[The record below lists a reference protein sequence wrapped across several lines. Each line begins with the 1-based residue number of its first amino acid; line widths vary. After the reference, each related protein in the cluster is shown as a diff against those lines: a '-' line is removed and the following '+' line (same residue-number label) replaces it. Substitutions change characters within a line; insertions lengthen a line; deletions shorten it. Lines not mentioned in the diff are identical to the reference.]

1 MSTCI
6 RIKKV
11 SKQIS
16 PSWNEN
22 SIMTSIGVE
31 EAENKGG
38 EVNERKKLSRIGRGE
53 PGKRYEDR
61 FNIKETDACKKI
73 TNLQD
78 RRGRPKLY
86 DNDGKN
92 RSSITF
98 SSPGRGS
105 TTYKRSNCADFS
117 WKSKSES
124 VDYEEY
130 NDQILDE
137 FVNNLSKDSDEFP
150 RKLPKSEERYHA
162 VIPNINVFQVIYSDV
177 LNLETNISGQMLWKP
192 DNNEKQAHLSKVMLN
207 CRSSLCIPGTILQAS
222 LRNQACYVCV
232 LGPSIAPTLNS
243 EVTKDMLV
251 VFDGE
256 NNRTMSAFKFSPLVA
271 EDDIIAI
278 FEGLHSSSTSSF
290 SSTISSSCS
299 LVLSEDDYAT
309 ASSQLLIA
317 AMEATNRQWKVFE
330 VEEYLR
336 GRKNFQDNL
345 AKIYNNSSIPIT
357 RSMKELIYFHEYF
370 LALTRT
376 TEGRD
381 NSQNMMRLFR
391 RAEIILD
398 KKAIDSVSST
408 LSDFDKRKINSSSV
422 EMICDF
428 KNDSAIYRNQLI
440 SDLDVDV
447 TNVMDEIIRIIEK
460 TSLPETMCGYSL
472 LCVNK
477 EVPSKNIASK
487 NSPATGDKNV
497 NVEALEVNEVLVLP
511 TLKTLETWD
520 EPPPHFSESDGD
532 LSGDESDS
540 SCSCGSERS
549 DENTAV
555 NRRYKAKTYN
565 NIKPIP
571 KLNQI
576 EKASANQRKRLLK
589 SQPIEQ
595 VDLITG
601 MVVRRYSNKG
611 DASIS
616 MGIPGFAIFN
626 CCMDGKITS
635 YNYKWRF
642 YEGVES
648 KGIYV
653 LMQICRLM
661 PYSNNFHECY

>member
-1 MSTCI
+1 
-6 RIKKV
+6 
-11 SKQIS
+11 
-16 PSWNEN
+16 
-22 SIMTSIGVE
+22 MTSVGAA
-31 EAENKGG
+31 EAENEGG

-61 FNIKETDACKKI
+61 FNIIETDACEKI

-78 RRGRPKLY
+78 KRGRPKLY

-98 SSPGRGS
+98 SSPDRGS
-105 TTYKRSNCADFS
+105 TSYKRSNCADFF

-137 FVNNLSKDSDEFP
+137 FVTNLSKDSDEFP
-150 RKLPKSEERYHA
+150 RKFPKSEERYHA
-162 VIPNINVFQVIYSDV
+162 VIPNVNELQEIPGEAP
-177 LNLETNISGQMLWKP
+177 NLKTNNSGQLLWKP

-207 CRSSLCIPGTILQAS
+207 CRSSLCVPGTILQAS
-222 LRNQACYVCV
+222 MRNQACYVCV
-232 LGPSIAPTLNS
+232 LGPSIAPTSNS

-256 NNRTMSAFKFSPLVA
+256 NNRTMSAFKCSPLVA
-271 EDDIIAI
+271 EDNIIAI
-278 FEGLHSSSTSSF
+278 FQGLHSPNSSSSF
-290 SSTISSSCS
+290 SSTSSSCS
-299 LVLSEDDYAT
+299 LVLSEDDNAT

-357 RSMKELIYFHEYF
+357 RSMKDLIYFHEYF

-376 TEGRD
+376 TEGQD
-381 NSQNMMRLFR
+381 NSQNMMRLFK

-408 LSDFDKRKINSSSV
+408 FCDFDIRESNSSSV
-422 EMICDF
+422 EMTYDF
-428 KNDSAIYRNQLI
+428 KNDSAIYRNQLTN
-440 SDLDVDV
+440 DLDVDV

-460 TSLPETMCGYSL
+460 TSLPEMMCGYSL

-477 EVPSKNIASK
+477 EVTSKNIERK

-497 NVEALEVNEVLVLP
+497 NAEALEVNEVLILP
-511 TLKTLETWD
+511 TLETLEIWD
-520 EPPPHFSESDGD
+520 EPPPHISESDGD

-540 SCSCGSERS
+540 SSSSSGSERF

-555 NRRYKAKTYN
+555 NRRDKAKTYN

-571 KLNQI
+571 KLNQLD
-576 EKASANQRKRLLK
+576 KASANQKKRLLK
-589 SQPIEQ
+589 SQPVEQ

-635 YNYKWRF
+635 YNYRWRF

-648 KGIYV
+648 KGPYFLLYIW
-653 LMQICRLM
+653 RLM
-661 PYSNNFHECY
+661 LDSNNFYAFY